1 MIEQPARNG
10 IIDFWKYIASIGVI
24 LVHIPLPGACGVIM
38 NAVGVCGV
46 GFFYI
51 ITGYACWGTDK
62 DLMCQKILKRLKRN
76 GIITVITLAVYFI
89 FAWFYKKH
97 IYALYPLKSALRLPV
112 TYLRMIFLG
121 DFELIYGTALW
132 FMIALLYCYII
143 FYVIVRFDLKK
154 LVYIMTIP
162 LLVLR
167 ILVDTY
173 VNSYPV
179 SWHLSGNLLVGALPM
194 VCLGYVIADQ
204 KERLKDIKNWK
215 LILCSILSAL
225 AMFTTVLFYIGRW
238 NISQPFKILC
248 ATSIFVYGINN
259 PNRHICKSIEKCGR
273 QDTLLIYLSHF
284 LIIILL
290 TDHIHSHHITLPNI
304 PWTLPLLVIFTTIVL
319 ARMVSGLIYLSQ
331 RMSENSKIKKEEI
344 KSQE

>member
-10 IIDFWKYIASIGVI
+10 IIDFWKYIAAIGVI

-62 DLMCQKILKRLKRN
+62 ELMCRKILKRLKRN
-76 GIITVITLAVYFI
+76 GIITVITLAVYFS
-89 FAWFYKKH
+89 FSYFYLTH
-97 IYALYPLKSALRLPV
+97 NHSIYLLKSALRHPA
-112 TYLRMIFLG
+112 TYFRMIFLG
-121 DFELIYGTALW
+121 DFELIYGTPLW

-167 ILVDTY
+167 IVVDTY

-204 KERLKDIKNWK
+204 KERLKEIKNWK
-215 LILCSILSAL
+215 LILCSILSTL
-225 AMFTTVLFYIGRW
+225 AMFVTVLFYIGRW

-248 ATSIFVYGINN
+248 AASIFVYGINN
-259 PNRHICKSIEKCGR
+259 PDRHICKLIEKCAR

-290 TDHIHSHHITLPNI
+290 TDLIHVYHITIKNI
-304 PWTLPLLVIFTTIVL
+304 SWTLPLLVILNTLIFSRLVSVL
-319 ARMVSGLIYLSQ
+319 INLFKRINEIK
-331 RMSENSKIKKEEI
+331 RTKKEETAP
-344 KSQE
+344 QE

>member
-10 IIDFWKYIASIGVI
+10 IIDFWKYIAAIGVI

-89 FAWFYKKH
+89 FAWFYKKR
-97 IYALYPLKSALRLPV
+97 IYALYPLKSALRLPS

-167 ILVDTY
+167 IVVDTY

-225 AMFTTVLFYIGRW
+225 AMFITVLFYIGRW

-248 ATSIFVYGINN
+248 AASIFVYGINN
-259 PNRHICKSIEKCGR
+259 PNRHICKFVEKCGR

-284 LIIILL
+284 LIMIILAKKAYAL
-290 TDHIHSHHITLPNI
+290 RPLPKHLE
-304 PWTLPLLVIFTTIVL
+304 WYLPLAVVLVSLLL
-319 ARMVSGLIYLSQ
+319 ARLVSVLINLF
-331 RMSENSKIKKEEI
+331 KTKPHA
-344 KSQE
+344 